1 MVEEGEVYDG
11 RGGGGGGGGAE
22 RGKGTITIIK
32 ET

>member
-1 MVEEGEVYDG
+1 MMVEEGEVDNG
-11 RGGGGGGGGAE
+11 RGVEGGAE